1 MKMTRKL
8 IPALVM
14 LLVSAIM
21 LSTASFA
28 WFATNDNVKAQD
40 MTVTVKTAA
49 SFLEI
54 SATEDS
60 GYLHYADASNKKYT
74 GDGLDLVNA
83 QLSGEGNTKRTLA
96 WRTGTSSSA
105 TNATT
110 ETVYTP
116 VTLAGETYTVAN
128 NYALINTFW
137 VRMSAGSTDT
147 ISNLAITGVT
157 ATIAE
162 GDTNNLSKALR
173 VLVVGP
179 DGIQLWTNTSGTF
192 ALDNTSNAMLI
203 DEVDKNAQKL
213 DVYVYFDGDD
223 STAFTNNTFDANG
236 DRALDDIKVTVT
248 FAAATVAP

>member
-54 SATEDS
+54 SATQN
-60 GYLHYADASNKKYT
+60 GTYLPSASASTAKYT

-83 QLSGEGNTKRTLA
+83 QLSGEGATKRTLA

-105 TNATT
+105 TNATS
-110 ETVYTP
+110 ETAYTP
-116 VTLAGETYTVAN
+116 VTSAGETYTVAD

-137 VRMSAGSTDT
+137 VKMSAGSTDT
-147 ISNLAITGVT
+147 IANLAITGVT

-162 GDTNNLSKALR
+162 GGTKNNLLPALR

-203 DEVDKNAQKL
+203 DVVDKTAQQL

-223 STAFTNNTFDANG
+223 ASAYTNNTFENG
-236 DRALDDIKVTVT
+236 VKVLDDVNVSVT
-248 FAAATVAP
+248 FGAAS